1 VNALTTLP
9 VRLLRTLP
17 ERGARALSNA
27 RSATL
32 DLSAS
37 MADRLVLTGM
47 LDDGEPEEGSLR
59 SMTSAECEAVL
70 VQGSVGRLAYIARA
84 GVPDIAPVNY
94 TYVGGDIFIRSG
106 PGPKLQAA
114 ERRDRV
120 AFEVDE
126 IDSALRTGRSVVV
139 AGIAVRVHVDDD
151 GDLPQPWASGPR
163 NQLIRITPRR
173 VTGRALGDP
182 EV

>member
-1 VNALTTLP
+1 MNALTILP

-37 MADRLVLTGM
+37 VADRLVLTGL
-47 LDDGEPEEGSLR
+47 LDDGEPTEGSLR
-59 SMTSAECEAVL
+59 TMSSAECEAVL
-70 VQGSVGRLAYIARA
+70 GRGSVGRLAYIARA

-94 TYVGGDIFIRSG
+94 AYLGGDILIRSG

-126 IDSALRTGRSVVV
+126 IDEVGRTGRSVVV
-139 AGIAVRVHVDDD
+139 AGIANRVHADDTH
-151 GDLPQPWASGPR
+151 GLPQPWANGPR

-173 VTGRALGDP
+173 ITGRALGDP
-182 EV
+182 EL